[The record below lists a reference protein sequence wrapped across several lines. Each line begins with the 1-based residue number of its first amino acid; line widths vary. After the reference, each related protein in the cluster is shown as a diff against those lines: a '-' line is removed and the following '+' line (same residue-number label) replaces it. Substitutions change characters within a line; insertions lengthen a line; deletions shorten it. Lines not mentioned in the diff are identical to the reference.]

1 MPFELLLYAWL
12 LTVPLMLGLWRIQCV
27 QQNAALADVGF
38 CLGFGCVILWYASAV
53 DGEPLRRMLVGTMGA
68 VYAFR
73 LGIHLFLNRIFRRT
87 EDSRYKNLREKW
99 GSRAQLYFF
108 LYFQGQAMAIAVFS
122 LPLLVVMVNPEPA
135 IGVWEWI
142 GMLVWMIAVFGEA
155 MADSQLALFRAQ
167 PHNRGK
173 ACRTG
178 LWRYSR
184 HPNYFFEGVHWCS
197 YVVMAIGIPYGWV
210 TLIGPIL
217 MIWGLLKVTGI
228 PFTEAQAL
236 ASRGEDYQNY
246 QQTTN
251 AFIPWFPKKMS

>member
-1 MPFELLLYAWL
+1 MMPFEFILYAWL
-12 LTVPLMLGLWRIQCV
+12 FTVPLMLGLWRIQCV
-27 QQNAALADVGF
+27 QENAALADVGF
-38 CLGFGCVILWYASAV
+38 CVGFGCIILWYAAAV
-53 DGEPLRRMLVGTMGA
+53 DGDPFRRMLVGTMGA

-73 LGIHLFLNRIFRRT
+73 LGLHLFLNRIYQRS

-99 GSRAQLYFF
+99 GRRAQLYFF

-122 LPLLVVMVNPEPA
+122 LPLLVLMLNPEPT
-135 IGVWEWI
+135 IGLWEWSGI
-142 GMLVWMIAVFGEA
+142 VVWMIAVFGEA
-155 MADSQLALFRAQ
+155 SADSQLAWFRAQ
-167 PHNRGK
+167 PQNAGK

-197 YVVMAIGIPYGWV
+197 YVVMAIGIPHGWV

-236 ASRGEDYQNY
+236 ASRGEDYREY
-246 QQTTN
+246 QRTTN
-251 AFIPWFPKKMS
+251 AFLPWFPKG